1 VRKSPLIRII
11 AAGAL
16 AASVL
21 SVGVVATAS
30 VSSASAS
37 RPAKTKTPV
46 YYLSLGD
53 SYGIGYQPGLPGGGG
68 SPGFTAYVAKKEK
81 MTLENF
87 ACGGATTNSLLY
99 GFPVDGVGGTAA
111 DPTPGCADPAATDAV
126 PYPDTTQEAAALA
139 FINTPAN
146 YGEVELVTVSISG
159 NDVTSCAVAANP
171 ITCVEAAGT
180 AITTNVTQVATDLQ
194 SALDANGDT
203 TAKIVGLTYPDVLLG
218 AAVYPVA
225 DPTSPLPSESV
236 IAFDDLINP
245 DLLAAYTSV
254 PDGSF
259 VNVTSAPYKKAGA
272 GDDSTGTSYPDVKL
286 KPYGEVSPALWEVC
300 ELTYYCSQG
309 NIHAN
314 TKGYDFIGG
323 LIYASIGKI

>member
-1 VRKSPLIRII
+1 MI

-37 RPAKTKTPV
+37 KPAIKKPPV

-53 SYGIGYQPGLPGGGG
+53 SYAIGYQPGLPGTGG
-68 SPGFTAYVAKKEK
+68 SPGFTSYVARKEK
-81 MTLENF
+81 MKLENF

-111 DPTPGCADPAATDAV
+111 DPTPGCGDPAATDAV

-146 YGEVELVTVSISG
+146 FGEVQLVTVSISG
-159 NDVTSCAVAANP
+159 NDVTACAVAAVP
-171 ITCVEAAGT
+171 LTCVEDAQA
-180 AITTNVTQVATDLQ
+180 AITTNVTQVANDLQ
-194 SALDANGDT
+194 TALDANGDT

-218 AAVYPVA
+218 AAVYPTL
-225 DPTSPLPSESV
+225 DPTSPLPEESV
-236 IAFDDLINP
+236 IAFNSFINP
-245 DLLAAYTSV
+245 ALLAAYTSV

-259 VNVTSAPYKKAGA
+259 VNVTTAPYKIAGA
-272 GDDSTGTSYPDVKL
+272 GDNSTGPDVKL
-286 KPYGEVSPALWEVC
+286 KPYGEVSPALWEIC
-300 ELTYYCSQG
+300 KLTYYCSEG

-314 TKGYDFIGG
+314 TKGYNFIGG
-323 LIYASIGKI
+323 LIYTSIGNI

>member
-1 VRKSPLIRII
+1 MRKSSLFRII

-16 AASVL
+16 AASVV
-21 SVGVVATAS
+21 SVGVVATAGT
-30 VSSASAS
+30 SSATV
-37 RPAKTKTPV
+37 RTPKPVV

-53 SYGIGYQPGLPGGGG
+53 SYGIGYQPTAPGSGGT
-68 SPGFTAYVAKKEK
+68 PGFTAYVAKKEK

-87 ACGGATTNSLLY
+87 ACGGATTSSLLY
-99 GFPVDGVGGTAA
+99 GFPVDGVGGTAE
-111 DPTPGCADPAATDAV
+111 DPTPGCGDPAATDAV
-126 PYPDTTQEAAALA
+126 AYPDTTQETAALD

-146 YGEVELVTVSISG
+146 FGKVGLVTVSISG
-159 NDVTSCAVAANP
+159 NDVTSCAVASNP
-171 ITCVEAAGT
+171 VTCVVAAGT
-180 AITTNVTQVATDLQ
+180 AITTNVTQLANDLYA
-194 SALDANGDT
+194 ALDANGDS

-218 AAVYPVA
+218 AAVYPTL
-225 DPTSPLPSESV
+225 DPTSSLPSESV
-236 IAFDDLINP
+236 IAFDDIINP

-259 VNVTSAPYKKAGA
+259 VNVTQAPYKKAGA

-300 ELTYYCSQG
+300 ELTYYCTLG